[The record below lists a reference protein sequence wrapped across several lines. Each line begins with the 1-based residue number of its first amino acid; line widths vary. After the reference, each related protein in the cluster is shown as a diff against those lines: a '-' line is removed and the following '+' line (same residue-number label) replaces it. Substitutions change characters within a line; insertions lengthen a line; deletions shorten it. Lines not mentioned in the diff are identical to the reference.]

1 MDIVEEM
8 LFQLPKDWALA
19 TVGSKRTATEL
30 VIAEGNKTKGRA
42 MPVSTP

>member
-30 VIAEGNKTKGRA
+30 VIAEGNKTA
-42 MPVSTP
+42 ALFLPL